1 MCMAPKQ
8 VLQRA
13 LNAGATVCWKR
24 MQQLIVVW
32 GAMQACS
39 STMQHGMIKSK
50 MVLLNESMGSAATAH
65 LSIEQVQEEG
75 RTWEEGSLV

>member
-1 MCMAPKQ
+1 
-8 VLQRA
+8 
-13 LNAGATVCWKR
+13 
-24 MQQLIVVW
+24 MQQLIAVR

-39 STMQHGMIKSK
+39 STMQHGMIKPK
-50 MVLLNESMGSAATAH
+50 MVLNESMGSAATAH